1 MPRFEQALERMESKR
16 VYIDTNILIYFFN
29 KEQKHF
35 SLVSRFLQ
43 HCASRKILGVTSELV
58 VAEILVQP
66 YRERNLDAVA
76 QIKAFFAQ
84 KDFLHVSAHP
94 PGFIGE
100 SAILAGERGMKL
112 IDAMHLHTALSN
124 HCDFFITH
132 DGNFKSTNAMEVIQ
146 IREFVDDGAGA
157 HSPSQAGK
165 KPSFEK

>member
-29 KEQKHF
+29 KEQKYF

-43 HCASRKILGVTSELV
+43 YCASRKILGVASELV

-124 HCDFFITH
+124 RCDFLITH

-165 KPSFEK
+165 KPSIDK